1 MTRVTTNPG
10 LSDLVDTARA
20 DGIAQLVVGAV
31 IVDSDRVL
39 LLRRPA
45 EDFMGGIYELPSGK
59 VDPGETLDGA
69 LAREVAEETG
79 LTVDRIGAYLGAF
92 DYLSGSGRPSRQ
104 FTFAVTV
111 AAPGPIKLTEHDEYR
126 WHPLDDDPPVTE
138 AVRSLLNSYRDTV
151 HA

>member
-1 MTRVTTNPG
+1 MTRVTTDPR
-10 LSDLVDTARA
+10 LRDLVDTACA

-31 IVDSDRVL
+31 IVDDGRVL

-59 VDPGETLDGA
+59 VDPGESLDVA

-79 LTVDRIGAYLGAF
+79 LTVERLGAYLGAF

-104 FTFAVTV
+104 FTFVVTV
-111 AAPGPIKLTEHDEYR
+111 TANGPVTLTEHDEYR
-126 WHPLDDDPPVTE
+126 WHPLDEEPPVTD
-138 AVRSLLNSYRDTV
+138 AVQSLLDSYRDTIRS
-151 HA
+151 